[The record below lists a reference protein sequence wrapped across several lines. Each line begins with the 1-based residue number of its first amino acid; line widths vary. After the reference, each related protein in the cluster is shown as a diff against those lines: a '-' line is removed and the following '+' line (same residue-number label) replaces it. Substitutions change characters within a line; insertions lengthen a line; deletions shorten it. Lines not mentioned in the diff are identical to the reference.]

1 MGVASGRGFVVIRV
15 LAVAAVFGALH
26 GAKTVAEANFSL
38 QAVELAKQ
46 HLQTGRTA
54 ETDPTL
60 AEALSVLALAATERE
75 VPGSL
80 QQSEQAARTTRLCG
94 SLLLGVS
101 ITGLLGLGWL
111 HVRRGSPRPTA
122 GRRRSRSAHE

>member
-1 MGVASGRGFVVIRV
+1 MGAASGHGLVVIKI

-38 QAVELAKQ
+38 QTVELAKQ

-54 ETDPTL
+54 EADPTL
-60 AEALSVLALAATERE
+60 AEALSVLALVATERE

-80 QQSEQAARTTRLCG
+80 QQSEQAARTTRRCG
-94 SLLLGVS
+94 CLLLGS
-101 ITGLLGLGWL
+101 SGAGLLGLGWL
-111 HVRRGSPRPTA
+111 HVRRGAARSTA
-122 GRRRSRSAHE
+122 GRRRSRSAIE